1 MFDPTYFNDIYDLI
15 DRKLLR
21 WLAKC
26 TFSSGTEA
34 SPTVHFL
41 SDNYSWPIIYR
52 SPKNWC
58 SPMTEERARRKLS
71 GILSADAVGYSRM
84 MQKDEASTIRSL
96 ENSKELMTNLIQKYC
111 GRVVDAPGDNL
122 LAEFGSVVNAVE
134 CAVEIQNELKRENE
148 ELTESR
154 KMRFRIGINLGDVI
168 EKRGRIYGDGVNI
181 AARIEGMAEA
191 RGICISRSV
200 YDQVKNKLALG
211 YEYLGEHEVKNIS
224 EPIPV
229 YRILVEPDIPVIET
243 IKRYKLPDKPSIAVI
258 PFVNISGDP
267 EQEYF
272 SDGITEEIITA
283 LSNIP
288 KMFVIARNSTFTY
301 KNKPA
306 NVQLVSEQLG
316 VQYVLN
322 GSVRKAG
329 DRVRITAQLVD
340 SITGLHKWAERYDRG
355 LNDIFA
361 LQDEITLKIL
371 TALQVKLTEGEQAR
385 VWAKRT
391 KNLEAFL
398 MYLQAR
404 QLLYHISKDD
414 NALARQMAQEAIEL
428 DQKYSDP
435 YVVIA
440 WSHIFDAR
448 QGWSESR
455 TESFKLASQMVRKAQ
470 ALDKSNPEIYIL
482 LGYIQLHESRHE
494 QAIAAGQKAITLGP
508 NNADIHADMA
518 LILRFAGRFE
528 EAIIMIQR
536 ALRLQPSYPSWWLGE
551 LAMCYY
557 YVYRHEEAIGLA
569 EQFHSLVESRG
580 EDSLIYWYHTM
591 LAMNYIRL
599 GRNQEAHKAAAEA
612 LRLFPGYSLDW
623 DRKLSPYKNPEH
635 LERQHEDLR
644 KAGVR

>member
-1 MFDPTYFNDIYDLI
+1 
-15 DRKLLR
+15 
-21 WLAKC
+21 
-26 TFSSGTEA
+26 
-34 SPTVHFL
+34 
-41 SDNYSWPIIYR
+41 
-52 SPKNWC
+52 
-58 SPMTEERARRKLS
+58 
-71 GILSADAVGYSRM
+71 
-84 MQKDEASTIRSL
+84 
-96 ENSKELMTNLIQKYC
+96 
-111 GRVVDAPGDNL
+111 
-122 LAEFGSVVNAVE
+122 
-134 CAVEIQNELKRENE
+134 
-148 ELTESR
+148 
-154 KMRFRIGINLGDVI
+154 
-168 EKRGRIYGDGVNI
+168 
-181 AARIEGMAEA
+181 
-191 RGICISRSV
+191 
-200 YDQVKNKLALG
+200 
-211 YEYLGEHEVKNIS
+211 
-224 EPIPV
+224 
-229 YRILVEPDIPVIET
+229 
-243 IKRYKLPDKPSIAVI
+243 
-258 PFVNISGDP
+258 
-267 EQEYF
+267 
-272 SDGITEEIITA
+272 
-283 LSNIP
+283 
-288 KMFVIARNSTFTY
+288 MFVIARNSTFTY

-404 QLLYHISKDD
+404 QLLYHVSKDD

-440 WSHIFDAR
+440 WSHILDAR
-448 QGWSESR
+448 QGWRESR
-455 TESFKLASQMVRKAQ
+455 TESFKLASQMVRKAH